1 MLIQNANSDEA
12 VLAELGARLRGTRL
26 ERNLSQERLAEE
38 AGVGRVT
45 LQRIEAGESPSF
57 VNLVR
62 VLRALDLL
70 GGLNALVP
78 EPAQSPIDELR
89 RQGRRRQRAGSP
101 RNTEGTV
108 VAKTPHPFRWGE
120 EKADRP

>member
-1 MLIQNANSDEA
+1 MRIESGNSDA
-12 VLAELGARLRGTRL
+12 VVLGEIGARLRSARL

-45 LQRIEAGESPSF
+45 LQRIEAGESPSL

-70 GGLNALVP
+70 GGIDALVP
-78 EPAQSPIDELR
+78 EPTPSPIEELK

-101 RNTEGTV
+101 RATGGT
-108 VAKTPHPFRWGE
+108 KKDSLPWRWGDE
-120 EKADRP
+120 RGD

>member
-1 MLIQNANSDEA
+1 MHIENGNSDEA
-12 VLAELGARLRGTRL
+12 VLAELGSRLRSTRL

-45 LQRIEAGESPSF
+45 LQRIEAGESPSL
-57 VNLVR
+57 VSLVR

-78 EPAQSPIDELR
+78 EPTPSPIDELR

-101 RNTEGTV
+101 RG
-108 VAKTPHPFRWGE
+108 AKAEKEPQPFRWGD